1 MYSMYS
7 VYSTKNTNFSGE
19 SNEEHQE
26 DGGSQ
31 NDCTIVNVMPPV
43 TALAAVE
50 EKDKVLSPNAS
61 EVVTNSSEFQLGIS
75 RPSSSDTV
83 VSSPVTLDSPVKV
96 PAVVEEFSQDSFPQL
111 SIKRNLPKCMYL
123 IKCLGSL

>member
-1 MYSMYS
+1 MYS
-7 VYSTKNTNFSGE
+7 VYSTTNTNFSGE
-19 SNEEHQE
+19 NNEEHQE
-26 DGGSQ
+26 DGGSE
-31 NDCTIVNVMPPV
+31 NDCTIVNVIP
-43 TALAAVE
+43 ALAAVE
-50 EKDKVLSPNAS
+50 KVLSPNAE

-111 SIKRNLPKCMYL
+111 SIKRNL
-123 IKCLGSL
+123 S